1 MARRWNVDRRTA
13 TTRNGNRSRRSSRN
27 LHGRPARP
35 IHSVR
40 TDGGSDSACG
50 RGGSAYNRIVTKKSA
65 VEQNAGPAEALSKSA
80 RTRSRIL
87 NAAAHV
93 LSVKG
98 YAGTRLSDVAEYAE
112 LQAPAI
118 YYYFPSRE
126 DLIEEV
132 MYAGIADMRRHL
144 QAALDALP
152 PETSP
157 IDKILAAVEAH
168 LRHEL
173 ELSDYASA
181 SIRNAGQMPERLRAR
196 QLKEEVAYGRIWR
209 RLFDEARAD
218 GQLRDDLDARLAQL
232 LVIGA
237 LNWCAEWFDP
247 RRSSVDT
254 VVSNAQVLVR
264 NGLSAPRPIR
274 HTRNAP
280 AGR

>member
-1 MARRWNVDRRTA
+1 VA
-13 TTRNGNRSRRSSRN
+13 
-27 LHGRPARP
+27 
-35 IHSVR
+35 
-40 TDGGSDSACG
+40 
-50 RGGSAYNRIVTKKSA
+50 KKSA
-65 VEQNAGPAEALSKSA
+65 VPKSA

-87 NAAAHV
+87 DAAAHV

-118 YYYFPSRE
+118 YYYFPSRD

-144 QAALDALP
+144 QEVLDALS

-157 IDKILAAVEAH
+157 MDKILAAVEAH

-181 SIRNAGQMPERLRAR
+181 TIRNAGQIPERLRTR
-196 QLKEEVAYGRIWR
+196 QLKEEAAYGRIWR
-209 RLFDEARAD
+209 RLFDEARAG
-218 GQLRDDLDARLAQL
+218 GQLRGDLDARHAQL
-232 LVIGA
+232 LVVGA
-237 LNWCAEWFDP
+237 LNWSVEWFDP

-254 VVSNAQVLVR
+254 IVANAQVLVR
-264 NGLSAPRPIR
+264 NGLSPVAPP
-274 HTRNAP
+274 
-280 AGR
+280 GRLTKRRRESAART

>member
-1 MARRWNVDRRTA
+1 VSKNSARHR
-13 TTRNGNRSRRSSRN
+13 
-27 LHGRPARP
+27 
-35 IHSVR
+35 
-40 TDGGSDSACG
+40 DGASDD
-50 RGGSAYNRIVTKKSA
+50 A
-65 VEQNAGPAEALSKSA
+65 VSKSA

-112 LQAPAI
+112 VQAPAI
-118 YYYFPSRE
+118 YYYFASRD

-132 MYAGIADMRRHL
+132 MYAGIAEMGRHL
-144 QAALDALP
+144 RGALDALP
-152 PETSP
+152 PDASP

-181 SIRNAGQMPERLRAR
+181 SIRNAGQIPERLRAR
-196 QLKEEVAYGRIWR
+196 QLKEEAAYGRIWR
-209 RLFDEARAD
+209 RLFDEARAA
-218 GQLRDDLDARLAQL
+218 GQLRSDLDARHAQL

-237 LNWCAEWFDP
+237 LNWSAEWFDP

-254 VVSNAQVLVR
+254 IVSNAQVLVR
-264 NGLSAPRPIR
+264 NGLSPAPPVSLLTKRSR
-274 HTRNAP
+274 KTA
-280 AGR
+280 AG

>member
-1 MARRWNVDRRTA
+1 VA
-13 TTRNGNRSRRSSRN
+13 
-27 LHGRPARP
+27 
-35 IHSVR
+35 
-40 TDGGSDSACG
+40 
-50 RGGSAYNRIVTKKSA
+50 KKSTG
-65 VEQNAGPAEALSKSA
+65 QREATPDDGVSKSA

-87 NAAAHV
+87 DAAAHV

-118 YYYFPSRE
+118 YYYFPSRD

-144 QAALDALP
+144 QGVVDALP
-152 PETSP
+152 PQASAM
-157 IDKILAAVEAH
+157 DKILAAVEAH

-181 SIRNAGQMPERLRAR
+181 SIRNAGQIPERLRAR
-196 QLKEEVAYGRIWR
+196 QLKEEAAYGRIWR

-218 GQLRDDLDARLAQL
+218 GELRSDLEARHAQL
-232 LVIGA
+232 LVVGA
-237 LNWCAEWFDP
+237 LNWSVEWFDP

-254 VVSNAQVLVR
+254 IVSNAQVLVR
-264 NGLSAPRPIR
+264 NGLSPVPRKARPTKR
-274 HTRNAP
+274 ARKA
-280 AGR
+280 AVR